1 MIAADKSRGI
11 VLILAPVGRDAR
23 TIAGLVDR
31 AGLCPIICEHLQEL
45 IGNLDRVIEVVLVAE
60 EGLYGNSLRALEGW
74 VARQPPWSDQPFL
87 VLTHHNESLKLAA
100 FRREVVSRLRNVAF
114 LERPLQGIT
123 LQSAV
128 LSAERARKRQYEARA
143 YLEAQRGAA
152 LRLEQLVAERTA
164 DLEQAN
170 HRLRD
175 EIASRERAQA
185 ALLQAQKIEA
195 LGQLV
200 GGVAHDFN
208 NLLMAVIGNL
218 DLLSKRLGQDARIH
232 RLLDGA
238 MEGARRGARLT
249 QRLLAFARKQ
259 ELQAEATDLRGLVE
273 DMRDL
278 IGRSVGPL
286 VRIEIE
292 SEDELP
298 AVTVDANQLEM
309 ALLNLAVNARD
320 AMPSGGILRIKLR
333 SQDVAGDAQLGLRA
347 GRFVVLA
354 VSDTGEG
361 MDAETLAKAVEP
373 FFSTKAVGK
382 GTGLGLSMVFGL
394 AKQSGG
400 ALRLESTP
408 GAGTTA
414 SLWLPIAHKSAVSHS
429 EKGPLVTKNTERAKI
444 LFVDDDPLIAG
455 SSVALLEDL
464 GHDVT
469 EVHSAR
475 EALKLLEDGL
485 PADLLIT
492 DHAMPGMTGMELAD
506 EVRRTRP
513 HLPILLA
520 TGYAEMQSSQ
530 VSDVPRLAK
539 PYTQEQLALEIARL
553 LPKVG
558 A

>member
-1 MIAADKSRGI
+1 MIRDDKSKPI
-11 VLILAPVGRDAR
+11 VLILAPVGRDAKV
-23 TIAGLVDR
+23 IAGLIER
-31 AGLCPIICEHLQEL
+31 AGLLPLICENLQDL
-45 IGNLDRVIEVVLVAE
+45 IEGLNRVIEVVLVAE
-60 EGLYGNSLRALEGW
+60 EALYGSNVRVVENW
-74 VARQPPWSDQPFL
+74 VARQPPWSDQPFI
-87 VLTHHNESLKLAA
+87 VLTHQNEGSRFAA
-100 FRREVVSRLRNVAF
+100 FRRDLVSRLRNVAF
-114 LERPLQGIT
+114 LERPLQAMT

-128 LSAERARKRQYEARA
+128 LAAGRARERQYEARA
-143 YLEAQRGAA
+143 YLEVQRGAA
-152 LRLEQLVAERTA
+152 VRLEHLIAERTA
-164 DLEQAN
+164 DLERAN
-170 HRLRD
+170 RKLRE

-208 NLLMAVIGNL
+208 NLLMAIIGNL
-218 DLLSKRLGQDARIH
+218 DLLSKRLGQDSRT
-232 RLLDGA
+232 RRFLDGA
-238 MEGARRGARLT
+238 MEGARRGATLT

-259 ELQAEATDLRGLVE
+259 ELQAQATDLRGLVE

-286 VRIEIE
+286 IRIEIE
-292 SEDELP
+292 SDDEVP
-298 AVTVDANQLEM
+298 AVTVDPNQLEM

-320 AMPSGGILRIKLR
+320 AMPLGGVLTIKLT
-333 SQDVAGDAQLGLRA
+333 SQVVVGAQQGLPAGQFA
-347 GRFVVLA
+347 VLA

-361 MDAETLAKAVEP
+361 MDEETLAKAVEP

-400 ALRLESTP
+400 TLRLESTP
-408 GAGTTA
+408 GTGTTA
-414 SLWLPIAHKSAVSHS
+414 RLWLPVAIGTAAHL
-429 EKGPLVTKNTERAKI
+429 EKTPILAQNTGRAKI

-464 GHDVT
+464 GHEVV

-475 EALKLLEDGL
+475 EALQLLEGGL
-485 PADLLIT
+485 LADLLIT

-513 HLPILLA
+513 DLPILLA
-520 TGYAEMQSSQ
+520 TGYAEVENSR
-530 VSDVPRLAK
+530 VVDVPRLAK
-539 PYTQEQLALEIARL
+539 PYTQDQLAIEIARL
-553 LPKVG
+553 LPDNKR
-558 A
+558 

>member
-1 MIAADKSRGI
+1 MIGNDKSRGI
-11 VLILAPVGRDAR
+11 VLILAPIGRDAQA
-23 TIAGLVDR
+23 IAGLVER
-31 AGLCPIICEHLQEL
+31 AGLCSIICETPQDL
-45 IGNLDRVIEVVLVAE
+45 IGNLDRVIEVVVVAE
-60 EGLYGNSLRALEGW
+60 EALYGNNVHILEGW
-74 VARQPPWSDQPFL
+74 VARQPPWSDQPFII
-87 VLTHHNESLKLAA
+87 LTHQNDGPKFSA
-100 FRREVVSRLRNVAF
+100 FRRELVIRLRNVAF
-114 LERPLQGIT
+114 LERPLQAMT
-123 LQSAV
+123 LQSTV

-152 LRLEQLVAERTA
+152 VELEQLVTERTA
-164 DLEQAN
+164 DLERAN
-170 HRLRD
+170 RKLRE

-218 DLLSKRLGQDARIH
+218 DLLSKRLGQDTKIR

-238 MEGARRGARLT
+238 MEGARRGATLT

-259 ELQAEATDLRGLVE
+259 ELQAQATDLRGLVE

-292 SEDELP
+292 SDDEVP
-298 AVTVDANQLEM
+298 AVTVDPNQLEM

-320 AMPSGGILRIKLR
+320 AMSSGGVLTIKLT
-333 SQDVAGDAQLGLRA
+333 SQDVVGDQQLGLRA
-347 GRFVVLA
+347 GQFAVLA

-361 MDAETLAKAVEP
+361 MDKETLAKAVEP

-414 SLWLPIAHKSAVSHS
+414 RLWLPVAVETAVHS
-429 EKGPLVTKNTERAKI
+429 KQTPVVAKNTERAKI

-464 GHDVT
+464 GHEVT

-475 EALKLLEDGL
+475 EAIQLLEEGL
-485 PADLLIT
+485 LADLLIT

-506 EVRRTRP
+506 EVRRTHP
-513 HLPILLA
+513 HLPVLLA
-520 TGYAEMQSSQ
+520 TGYAEMEGSHR
-530 VSDVPRLAK
+530 VDVPRLAK
-539 PYTQEQLALEIARL
+539 PYTQEQLAIEIARL
-553 LPKVG
+553 LPNDKM
-558 A
+558 

>member
-1 MIAADKSRGI
+1 MIGADRSRSI
-11 VLILAPVGRDAR
+11 VLILAPIGRDAEA
-23 TIAGLVDR
+23 IAGLIQR
-31 AGLCPIICEHLQEL
+31 AGLLPVICQNIHGLLE
-45 IGNLDRVIEVVLVAE
+45 NLDRVIEVVLVAE
-60 EGLYGNSLRALEGW
+60 EALYGSHVRVLEDW
-74 VARQPPWSDQPFL
+74 VDRQPPWSDQPFI
-87 VLTHHNESLKLAA
+87 VLTHQNDGPKFAA
-100 FRREVVSRLRNVAF
+100 FRRELVTRLRHVAF
-114 LERPLQGIT
+114 LERPLQGMT

-128 LSAERARKRQYEARA
+128 LSAERSRKRQYEARA
-143 YLEAQRGAA
+143 YLDAQRGAA
-152 LRLEQLVAERTA
+152 TKLEQLVAERTA

-170 HRLRD
+170 GKLRE

-218 DLLSKRLGQDARIH
+218 DLLSKRLGQDTKTR

-238 MEGARRGARLT
+238 MEGARRGATLT

-259 ELQAEATDLRGLVE
+259 ELQAQATDLRGLVE

-278 IGRSVGPL
+278 LHRSVGPL

-292 SEDELP
+292 TDDEVP
-298 AVTVDANQLEM
+298 AVTVDPNQLEM

-320 AMPSGGILRIKLR
+320 AMSAGGVLTIKLT
-333 SQDVAGDAQLGLRA
+333 SQDVVRDQQLGLQA

-361 MDAETLAKAVEP
+361 MDKETLAKAVEP

-400 ALRLESTP
+400 ALRLESTL

-414 SLWLPIAHKSAVSHS
+414 RLWLPVAGETAVHS
-429 EKGPLVTKNTERAKI
+429 ERTRVVTKNTERAKI

-464 GHDVT
+464 GHEVT

-475 EALKLLEDGL
+475 EAIELLEGGL
-485 PADLLIT
+485 LADLLIT
-492 DHAMPGMTGMELAD
+492 DYAMPGMTGMELAD
-506 EVRRTRP
+506 EVSRTRP

-520 TGYAEMQSSQ
+520 TGYAEMEGSHRA
-530 VSDVPRLAK
+530 DVPRLAK
-539 PYTQEQLALEIARL
+539 PYTQEQLAIEIARL
-553 LPKVG
+553 LPNSKM
-558 A
+558 

>member
-1 MIAADKSRGI
+1 MLKLSPDWLNAQVCVPSSATTPQD
-11 VLILAPVGRDAR
+11 
-23 TIAGLVDR
+23 
-31 AGLCPIICEHLQEL
+31 L
-45 IGNLDRVIEVVLVAE
+45 IGNLDRVIEVVVVAE
-60 EGLYGNSLRALEGW
+60 EALYGNNVHILEGW
-74 VARQPPWSDQPFL
+74 VARQPPWSDQPFII
-87 VLTHHNESLKLAA
+87 LTHQNDGPKFSA
-100 FRREVVSRLRNVAF
+100 FRRELVIRLRNVAF
-114 LERPLQGIT
+114 LERPLQAMT
-123 LQSAV
+123 LQSTV

-152 LRLEQLVAERTA
+152 VELEQLVTERTA
-164 DLEQAN
+164 DLERAN
-170 HRLRD
+170 RKLRE
-175 EIASRERAQA
+175 EIANRERAQA

-218 DLLSKRLGQDARIH
+218 DLLSKRLGQDTKIR

-238 MEGARRGARLT
+238 MEGARRGATLT

-259 ELQAEATDLRGLVE
+259 ELQAQATDLRGLVE

-292 SEDELP
+292 SDDEVP
-298 AVTVDANQLEM
+298 AVTVDPNQLEM

-320 AMPSGGILRIKLR
+320 AMSSGGVLTIKLT
-333 SQDVAGDAQLGLRA
+333 SQDVVGDQQLGLRA
-347 GRFVVLA
+347 GQFAVLA

-361 MDAETLAKAVEP
+361 MDKETLAKAVEP

-414 SLWLPIAHKSAVSHS
+414 RLWLPVAVETAVHS
-429 EKGPLVTKNTERAKI
+429 KQTPVVAKNTERAKI

-464 GHDVT
+464 GHEVT

-475 EALKLLEDGL
+475 EAIQLLEEGL
-485 PADLLIT
+485 LADLLIT

-506 EVRRTRP
+506 EVRRTHP
-513 HLPILLA
+513 HLPVLLA
-520 TGYAEMQSSQ
+520 TGYAEMEGSHRA
-530 VSDVPRLAK
+530 DVPRLAK
-539 PYTQEQLALEIARL
+539 PYTQEQLAIEIARL
-553 LPKVG
+553 LPNDKM
-558 A
+558 

>member
-1 MIAADKSRGI
+1 MSEADKSRGI
-11 VLILAPVGRDAR
+11 VLILAPIGRDA
-23 TIAGLVDR
+23 TAIAGLIDR
-31 AGLCPIICEHLQEL
+31 AGLCPVICKNPQDL
-45 IGNLDRVIEVVLVAE
+45 IENLDRVIEVVVVAE
-60 EGLYGNSLRALEGW
+60 EAIYGSNNLHVLEGW
-74 VARQPPWSDQPFL
+74 VARQPPWSDQPFI
-87 VLTHHNESLKLAA
+87 VLTNKNESPKLSA
-100 FRREVVSRLRNVAF
+100 FRRELVIRLRNVAF
-114 LERPLQGIT
+114 LERPLQAMT
-123 LQSAV
+123 LQSTV

-152 LRLEQLVAERTA
+152 VKLEQLVSERTA
-164 DLEQAN
+164 DLESAN
-170 HRLRD
+170 SKLQE

-218 DLLSKRLGQDARIH
+218 DLLSKRMGQDSRFG

-238 MEGARRGARLT
+238 MEGARRGATLT

-259 ELQAEATDLRGLVE
+259 ELQTQATDLRALVE

-278 IGRSVGPL
+278 ISRSVGPL

-292 SEDELP
+292 TDQELP
-298 AVTVDANQLEM
+298 AVTVDPHQLEM

-320 AMPSGGILRIKLR
+320 AMPSGGVLTIRLT
-333 SQDVAGDAQLGLRA
+333 SQVLVGDPQLGLPA
-347 GRFVVLA
+347 GHYAVLA
-354 VSDTGEG
+354 VMDTGEG
-361 MDAETLAKAVEP
+361 MDTETLAKAVEP

-400 ALRLESTP
+400 ALRLESSP

-414 SLWLPIAHKSAVSHS
+414 RLWLPVAAEPAEDL
-429 EKGPLVTKNTERAKI
+429 EKTPILAQNTARAKI

-464 GHDVT
+464 GHEVT

-475 EALKLLEDGL
+475 EALQLLDGGFL
-485 PADLLIT
+485 ADLLIT

-506 EVRRTRP
+506 EIRRTRP

-520 TGYAEMQSSQ
+520 TGYAEVEGSE
-530 VSDVPRLAK
+530 VVAVPRLAK
-539 PYTQEQLALEIARL
+539 PYTQEQLAIEIARL
-553 LPKVG
+553 LPKR
-558 A
+558 

>member
-1 MIAADKSRGI
+1 
-11 VLILAPVGRDAR
+11 
-23 TIAGLVDR
+23 LV
-31 AGLCPIICEHLQEL
+31 
-45 IGNLDRVIEVVLVAE
+45 
-60 EGLYGNSLRALEGW
+60 S
-74 VARQPPWSDQPFL
+74 
-87 VLTHHNESLKLAA
+87 
-100 FRREVVSRLRNVAF
+100 
-114 LERPLQGIT
+114 
-123 LQSAV
+123 
-128 LSAERARKRQYEARA
+128 
-143 YLEAQRGAA
+143 
-152 LRLEQLVAERTA
+152 ERTA
-164 DLEQAN
+164 DLESAN
-170 HRLRD
+170 SKLQE

-218 DLLSKRLGQDARIH
+218 DLLSKRMGQDSRFG

-238 MEGARRGARLT
+238 MEGARRGATLT

-259 ELQAEATDLRGLVE
+259 ELQTQATDLRALVE

-278 IGRSVGPL
+278 ISRSVGPL

-292 SEDELP
+292 TDQELP
-298 AVTVDANQLEM
+298 AVTVDPHQLEM

-320 AMPSGGILRIKLR
+320 AMPSGGVLTIRLT
-333 SQDVAGDAQLGLRA
+333 SQVLVGDPQLGLPA
-347 GRFVVLA
+347 GHYAVLA
-354 VSDTGEG
+354 VMDTGEG
-361 MDAETLAKAVEP
+361 MDTETLAKAVEP

-400 ALRLESTP
+400 ALRLESSP

-414 SLWLPIAHKSAVSHS
+414 RLWLPVAAEPAEDL
-429 EKGPLVTKNTERAKI
+429 EKTPILAQNTARAKI

-464 GHDVT
+464 GHEVT

-475 EALKLLEDGL
+475 EALQLLDGGFL
-485 PADLLIT
+485 ADLLIT

-506 EVRRTRP
+506 EIRRTRP

-520 TGYAEMQSSQ
+520 TGYAEVEGSE
-530 VSDVPRLAK
+530 VVAVPRLAK
-539 PYTQEQLALEIARL
+539 PYTQEQLAIEIARL
-553 LPKVG
+553 LPKR
-558 A
+558 